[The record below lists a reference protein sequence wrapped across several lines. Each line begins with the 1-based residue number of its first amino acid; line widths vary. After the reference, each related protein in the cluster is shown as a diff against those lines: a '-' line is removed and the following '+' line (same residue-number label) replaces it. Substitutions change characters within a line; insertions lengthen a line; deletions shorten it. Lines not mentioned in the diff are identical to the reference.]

1 MKSGYIDTNGVR
13 MYYQEEGEGRPLILL
28 HGAFSGAQSSFGRY
42 QAQLAKRRRVIAL
55 EMQGH
60 AHTADIERPL
70 RVATMAQD
78 VVGAL
83 PALGIE
89 QADFFGYS
97 MGGGIA
103 LEIGIHHPQVV
114 RKLVL
119 ASVSYDD
126 SGFHPGML
134 EGLSQIRPE
143 MLVGSPWHD
152 DYMSAAPRPDDFP
165 ALVEKIIDLN
175 QNLPQWTEDEVR
187 SLQAPVLLVTGD
199 SDVVLEHMV
208 RFFRLLGGGI
218 FGDTPAGL
226 AKSQLA
232 VLPGTSHTMMVDRVE
247 VLLPILGAF
256 LDGPELAPPG

>member
-13 MYYQEEGEGRPLILL
+13 MYYQEVGEGRPLILL
-28 HGAFSGAQSSFGRY
+28 HGAFSGAQSSFGKY
-42 QAQLAKRRRVIAL
+42 QALLAKQRRVIAL
-55 EMQGH
+55 EMQAH
-60 AHTADIERPL
+60 AHTADIDRPL
-70 RVATMAQD
+70 RVSSMAQD
-78 VVGAL
+78 VVAAL
-83 PALGIE
+83 PKLGIG
-89 QADFFGYS
+89 QADFLGYS
-97 MGGGIA
+97 MGGGLA
-103 LEIGIHHPQVV
+103 LEIGIRHPQVV

-119 ASVSYDD
+119 VSASYDN

-143 MLVGSPWHD
+143 MLVGSPWHN
-152 DYMSAAPRPDDFP
+152 DYMSTAPRPESFP
-165 ALVEKIIDLN
+165 TLVEKVIDMN
-175 QNLPQWTEDEVR
+175 QNLREWTDDEVR
-187 SLQAPVLLVTGD
+187 SLQAPTLLVSGD

-232 VLPGTSHTMMVDRVE
+232 VLPGTSHTMMVDRAE
-247 VLLPILGAF
+247 VLLPILRAF